1 MDIGKVYK
9 DQYKHKVSGD
19 MIDTIIMDIRTI
31 TLMKSFTISVNV
43 LKFPSGK
50 IGSAI
55 AEGKED
61 HPDYHIW
68 ANFSK
73 RGESLPSQMVGN
85 LYNKRSDEGVNY
97 KKGHIFDP
105 FVSPHKIY
113 FALFAVKDDRKINDK
128 HIFNVVAE
136 PQKVQKRTDQYQNEA
151 AVPNYGNEED
161 MWAGQGEDT
170 PSSTMTTTTGA
181 NIPVYVKP
189 PVDDIKENE
198 IPF

>member
-19 MIDTIIMDIRTI
+19 MIDTIILDIRTI
-31 TLMKSFTISVNV
+31 TVMKSFTISVNV

-50 IGSAI
+50 IGSPI

-68 ANFSK
+68 ANFGK

-136 PQKVQKRTDQYQNEA
+136 PQKVQKRPDQYQNAA
-151 AVPNYGNEED
+151 AVPNYGED
-161 MWAGQGEDT
+161 DAGWNANRE
-170 PSSTMTTTTGA
+170 PSSTMTTTNGT
-181 NIPVYVKP
+181 NVPVYVNP
-189 PVDDIKENE
+189 PVDDIKEDE

>member
-9 DQYKHKVSGD
+9 EQYKHKTSGE

-31 TLMKSFTISVNV
+31 TVMKSFTISVNV

-55 AEGKED
+55 ADGKED
-61 HPDYHIW
+61 NPDYHIW

-73 RGESLPSQMVGN
+73 RGESLKSQMVGN
-85 LYNKRSDEGVNY
+85 LYNKKSEDGVNY

-113 FALFAVKDDRKINDK
+113 FALFEVKADRKISDN

-136 PQKVQKRTDQYQNEA
+136 PQKVQRSIYQDHNAA
-151 AVPNYGNEED
+151 AVPSYYNED
-161 MWAGQGEDT
+161 MWEGQGEQT
-170 PSSTMTTTTGA
+170 PSSVMTTASGT
-181 NIPVYVKP
+181 NVPVYVNP
-189 PVDDIKENE
+189 PVDDIKEDE

>member
-9 DQYKHKVSGD
+9 TQFKHKVSGD

-31 TLMKSFTISVNV
+31 TVMKSFTISVNV

-50 IGSAI
+50 IGSPI
-55 AEGKED
+55 AQGKED

-85 LYNKRSDEGVNY
+85 LYNKRSSEGVNY

-105 FVSPHKIY
+105 FVSPNKIY
-113 FALFAVKDDRKINDK
+113 FALFAVKEDRKLNDG

-136 PQKVQKRTDQYQNEA
+136 PYSPPTQTSQYQNTA
-151 AVPNYGNEED
+151 AVPNYGED
-161 MWAGQGEDT
+161 DIGQSANRA
-170 PSSTMTTTTGA
+170 PSSTMTTSNGT
-181 NIPVYVKP
+181 NIPVYVDP
-189 PVDDIKENE
+189 PVDDIKEDE

>member
-1 MDIGKVYK
+1 MEIGKVYK
-9 DQYKHKVSGD
+9 SQYKHKVSGD

-31 TLMKSFTISVNV
+31 SIMKTFTVSVNI

-50 IGSAI
+50 IGSPI
-55 AEGKED
+55 AQGKED

-73 RGESLPSQMVGN
+73 RGESLASQIVGN
-85 LYNKRSDEGVNY
+85 LKNKKSEDGVNY

-105 FVSPHKIY
+105 FVSPNKIY
-113 FALFAVKDDRKINDK
+113 IAWFAVKDDRKINDE

-136 PQKVQKRTDQYQNEA
+136 PYKPNNQTASYQNAA
-151 AVPNYGNEED
+151 AVPNYGEENT
-161 MWAGQGEDT
+161 WNNGEAA
-170 PSSTMTTTTGA
+170 PSAVMTTTTGA
-181 NIPVYVKP
+181 SIPVYVDP
-189 PVDDIKENE
+189 TIDDIKEDE